1 MLQMFIAGLIGG
13 FLAWLINEPWTH
25 DEPTSRDQI
34 TSIYIQSVIFF
45 GIVGALV
52 GAALGSVESLLTGAY
67 MKMLRDGAIGLG
79 LGALGGAAAGFIGQF
94 AYASIGGGRSG
105 IAIQIISR
113 TIGWALAGMAIG
125 LAQGARYMNFNRLL
139 NGFIGG
145 AVGGFVGGL
154 LFDVIATV
162 VGGAEISRLIALVV
176 IGGATGAAIGL
187 LEEVRKEAWLSI
199 VDGPLTGKEF
209 ILYQQQTTIGSAG
222 YCDIPLLKD
231 PNVAPEH
238 ARIVMQG
245 NAIRLENLLDPEAV
259 LVNDQPVS
267 QHALSNGDFI
277 HIGST
282 VFQYN
287 DRAVDAPH
295 P

>member
-1 MLQMFIAGLIGG
+1 MTEDESREDEPLNIELDDLDDEPEEEQMPSVAGADTSGDRLVIDMEDLDVDPGPAAAPPSSGRSYPAVGGGSSADLQAKAKTKKGAVEAIFGNLMLQMFIAGLIGG

-113 TIGWALAGMAIG
+113 TIGWA
-125 LAQGARYMNFNRLL
+125 
-139 NGFIGG
+139 
-145 AVGGFVGGL
+145 
-154 LFDVIATV
+154 
-162 VGGAEISRLIALVV
+162 
-176 IGGATGAAIGL
+176 
-187 LEEVRKEAWLSI
+187 
-199 VDGPLTGKEF
+199 
-209 ILYQQQTTIGSAG
+209 
-222 YCDIPLLKD
+222 
-231 PNVAPEH
+231 
-238 ARIVMQG
+238 
-245 NAIRLENLLDPEAV
+245 
-259 LVNDQPVS
+259 
-267 QHALSNGDFI
+267 
-277 HIGST
+277 
-282 VFQYN
+282 
-287 DRAVDAPH
+287 
-295 P
+295 